1 MKFETIAILN
11 DEIPSY
17 RVRSAGAFQFTD
29 YETKQIK
36 IIAPSN
42 KASEALQ
49 KLFPYIDLVNIFDRF
64 YFITPKGKVEIT
76 EHEYNELK
84 RQMIRS
90 NGN

>member
-29 YETKQIK
+29 YETKQVK
-36 IIAPSN
+36 IIAPID
-42 KASEALQ
+42 KAAKAIQ
-49 KLFPYIDLVNIFDRF
+49 TLFPYIDLVNIFDKF

-76 EHEYNELK
+76 EYEFNQLK
-84 RQMIRS
+84 RQMIRG